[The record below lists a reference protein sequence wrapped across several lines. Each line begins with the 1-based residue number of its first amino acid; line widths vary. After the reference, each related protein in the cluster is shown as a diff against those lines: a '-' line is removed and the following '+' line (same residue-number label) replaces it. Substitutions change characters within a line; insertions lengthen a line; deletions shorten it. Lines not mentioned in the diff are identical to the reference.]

1 MANAGEKPQR
11 GEGERVSYVNDIWAI
26 LTAVAAGD
34 AWGIRNALKSDASWI
49 LGFLV
54 AIFGGWAVAAIYRRV
69 PLLDR
74 HLERTFMVVSYL
86 AIAFIIFW
94 GVVDRFIFSNQ
105 QPWSTTIPPLL
116 FMIMAWFGATY
127 NVRVRSHLSFSEFR
141 SRMSRLPQFL
151 CLCLDSFLWMGFSI
165 IVLVTT
171 ARAAALSASNFQIV
185 LGTDNVMQW
194 WFLLTAPFAFLLMAG
209 RVVENFLEDIENYKS
224 GEELIKQTVIGGG
237 D

>member
-1 MANAGEKPQR
+1 M
-11 GEGERVSYVNDIWAI
+11 SYFEDIGAI
-26 LTAVAAGD
+26 LSAVFAQD
-34 AWGIRNALKSDASWI
+34 AWALRSAMKAEAAWV

-54 AIFGGWAVAAIYRRV
+54 AVIGGWAIAMIYKRV

-86 AIAFIIFW
+86 AIALIIFW

-127 NVRVRSHLSFSEFR
+127 NVRLRSHLSFSEFR
-141 SRMSRLPQFL
+141 SRMGRSAQMA
-151 CLCLDSFLWMGFSI
+151 CLCLDNVLWMAFSI
-165 IVLVTT
+165 IVIVTT
-171 ARAAALSASNFQIV
+171 ARAAVLSASNFQIV

-194 WFLLTAPFAFLLMAG
+194 WFLVTAPFAFLLMAA
-209 RVVENFLEDIENYKS
+209 RVVENVLEDFENYRN
-224 GEELIKQTVIGGG
+224 GQELIQQTVIGG
-237 D
+237 DR